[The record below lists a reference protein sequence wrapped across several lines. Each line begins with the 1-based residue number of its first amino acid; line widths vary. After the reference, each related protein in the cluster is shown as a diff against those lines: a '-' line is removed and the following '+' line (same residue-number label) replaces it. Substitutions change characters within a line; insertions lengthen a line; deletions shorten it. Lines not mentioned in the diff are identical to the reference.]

1 MLVDHHQTVETNG
14 KSGRDG
20 HAEGERSNHNRN
32 GGNPGSALPQL
43 QPVEIPF
50 RAARHHQGDQ
60 SEQEGQRDRVAGVQE
75 VDPLGAARH
84 LDRSRKRQ
92 EAGEADDQRRPVPA
106 STA

>member
-1 MLVDHHQTVETNG
+1 MLVDHHETVETNG

-20 HAEGERSNHNRN
+20 HAEGERSDHNRN
-32 GGNPGSALPQL
+32 GGDSGAALPQL
-43 QPVEIPF
+43 QPLEISL

-60 SEQEGQRDRVAGVQE
+60 SEQEGQRDRVPGLQK

-84 LDRSRKRQ
+84 LDRSRERQ
-92 EAGEADDQRRPVPA
+92 EAGEADDQRGPGPA

>member
-1 MLVDHHQTVETNG
+1 MLVDHYETVETNG

-20 HAEGERSNHNRN
+20 HAESERSDHDRNR
-32 GGNPGSALPQL
+32 GDPGSALPQL
-43 QPVEIPF
+43 QPLEIPL

-60 SEQEGQRDRVAGVQE
+60 PEQEGQRDCVAGLQE
-75 VDPLGAARH
+75 VDPFGAPRH

-92 EAGEADDQRRPVPA
+92 EAGEADDQRRPGPA

>member
-1 MLVDHHQTVETNG
+1 MLVDHHETVETNG

-20 HAEGERSNHNRN
+20 HAEGERSDHDRN
-32 GGNPGSALPQL
+32 GGNTGSTFPQL
-43 QPVEIPF
+43 QPLEIPL

-60 SEQEGQRDRVAGVQE
+60 PEQEGQRDCVAGFQE

-92 EAGEADDQRRPVPA
+92 EAGEADDERRPSPA

>member
-1 MLVDHHQTVETNG
+1 MLIDHHKAVETNG
-14 KSGRDG
+14 KSSRDG
-20 HAEGERSNHNRN
+20 YAECERSDHERNR
-32 GGNPGSALPQL
+32 GDPGSALPQL
-43 QPVEIPF
+43 QPLEIPL

-60 SEQEGQRDRVAGVQE
+60 SKHEGQRDRVTGLQE

-92 EAGEADDQRRPVPA
+92 EAGEADDQRRPGPA